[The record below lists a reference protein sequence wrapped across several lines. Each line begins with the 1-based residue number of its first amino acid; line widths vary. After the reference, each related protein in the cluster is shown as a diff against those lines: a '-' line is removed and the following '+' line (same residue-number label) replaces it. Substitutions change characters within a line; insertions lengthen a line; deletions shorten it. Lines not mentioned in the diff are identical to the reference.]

1 MKSIVLGVF
10 LLGALHALAAVKSPF
25 DHCVDSLHK
34 SDGLSVRAS
43 QELCLKN
50 PSQEVQNCQKSLFL
64 GSYVE
69 PQEAF
74 RRCEIQPMSAL
85 GRDVLGYGGQFESLP
100 QSAKKTVCSVTVN
113 SDDEMKLFRKNYDA
127 REYDFVEL
135 LPQREADRFIVRDGR
150 WLQRACQAQVKCDIL
165 VLSGHFAEAFIGES
179 GFEVSAQDLRESA
192 CAEGCHEFFASVKEV
207 YLFGCNTL
215 ASKKPDARS
224 IDQYVKILTEDGVNP
239 HKAQRVAAR
248 RYTNYANDYFT
259 EMRALFFNAENI
271 FGYPSVGP
279 TGKNVAPT
287 LNRYLQSRIQTSSKF
302 EEIFKTT
309 LGRTGMVKTTGLGRD
324 LCEGRDSVLQ
334 NLKSYQEVRQYILAY
349 RKSLPVAVVDVLQ
362 EAESRGIIQSAQTQE
377 LQTLMMDGFRQIP
390 SSEKITKLCPLILAQ
405 HNSFLPAGVDCYK
418 ETGWM
423 RAR

>member
-34 SDGLSVRAS
+34 SGGLSVRVS

-74 RRCEIQPMSAL
+74 RRCEIQPLSAL
-85 GRDVLGYGGQFESLP
+85 GRDVLGYGGQFENLLP
-100 QSAKKTVCSVTVN
+100 SAKKTVCSVTVN

-248 RYTNYANDYFT
+248 RYTSYANDYFT

-309 LGRTGMVKTTGLGRD
+309 LGRTGMLKTTGLGRD

-334 NLKSYQEVRQYILAY
+334 KIKSYQEVRQYILSY
-349 RKSLPVAVVDVLQ
+349 RASLPVAVVDVLQ
-362 EAESRGIIQSAQTQE
+362 EADSRGIIQSAQAQE

-390 SSEKITKLCPLILAQ
+390 SSEKVTKLCPLILAQ

>member
-34 SDGLSVRAS
+34 SGGLSVRAS

-334 NLKSYQEVRQYILAY
+334 KIKSYQEVRQYILAY

-362 EAESRGIIQSAQTQE
+362 EADSRGIIQSAQTQE

-390 SSEKITKLCPLILAQ
+390 SSEKVTKLCPLILAQ

>member
-1 MKSIVLGVF
+1 
-10 LLGALHALAAVKSPF
+10 
-25 DHCVDSLHK
+25 
-34 SDGLSVRAS
+34 
-43 QELCLKN
+43 
-50 PSQEVQNCQKSLFL
+50 
-64 GSYVE
+64 
-69 PQEAF
+69 
-74 RRCEIQPMSAL
+74 
-85 GRDVLGYGGQFESLP
+85 
-100 QSAKKTVCSVTVN
+100 
-113 SDDEMKLFRKNYDA
+113 
-127 REYDFVEL
+127 
-135 LPQREADRFIVRDGR
+135 
-150 WLQRACQAQVKCDIL
+150 
-165 VLSGHFAEAFIGES
+165 
-179 GFEVSAQDLRESA
+179 
-192 CAEGCHEFFASVKEV
+192 
-207 YLFGCNTL
+207 
-215 ASKKPDARS
+215 
-224 IDQYVKILTEDGVNP
+224 VKILTEDGVNP

-259 EMRALFFNAENI
+259 EMRALFFNADNI

-287 LNRYLQSRIQTSSKF
+287 LNRYLQSRLQTSSKF

-362 EAESRGIIQSAQTQE
+362 EADSRGIIQSAQTQE

-390 SSEKITKLCPLILAQ
+390 SSEKVTKLCPLILAQ